1 MDAIT
6 IQIALAVAILGFLW
20 KLHHEVSNLHKDN
33 ADLRKEVS
41 QDMADLRQEVGKDMA
56 SLRREFG
63 KDMAEM
69 RQEFGRD
76 VADLRERMARVEGLL
91 EGFVGR
97 PQESQP

>member
-6 IQIALAVAILGFLW
+6 IQIISAVAILGFMW
-20 KLHHEVSNLHKDN
+20 KLHQEVSDLHKDN
-33 ADLRKEVS
+33 AALHKG
-41 QDMADLRQEVGKDMA
+41 MANL
-56 SLRREFG
+56 
-63 KDMAEM
+63 

-76 VADLRERMARVEGLL
+76 IADLRERMARMEGLL

>member
-6 IQIALAVAILGFLW
+6 IQIVSAVAILGFMW
-20 KLHHEVSNLHKDN
+20 KLHQEVSDLHKDN
-33 ADLRKEVS
+33 AALRK
-41 QDMADLRQEVGKDMA
+41 EVGKDMA
-56 SLRREFG
+56 NLRKEVG

-69 RQEFGRD
+69 RQEFSRD
-76 VADLRERMARVEGLL
+76 TADLRERMARMEGLL

>member
-1 MDAIT
+1 MDTIT
-6 IQIALAVAILGFLW
+6 ILIISVVAILGFLW
-20 KLHHEVSNLHKDN
+20 KLLHEVSNLHKDN
-33 ADLRKEVS
+33 ATLH
-41 QDMADLRQEVGKDMA
+41 KDMA
-56 SLRREFG
+56 GLRREFG

-69 RQEFGRD
+69 RQEFSRD